1 MITKFQVA
9 YKNLLRKKIRSL
21 LTLIGIA
28 LSAWVLVSLLGF
40 NHGFE
45 TALNRD
51 IDNMGFQMMLMAK
64 GCPYEAA
71 TMMLKGGTGLKYLPE
86 SVSDTVRKEPEV
98 EQITPMLM
106 QAVFDPNKGENGG
119 IAAYL
124 GVEPLSYGA
133 MKTFLKFRQGG
144 WFTQD
149 DAYETVMGY
158 EAAELEQREVGDVIL
173 IPEKN
178 VELKVVGILSR
189 TGTQDDGTIFVPLR
203 TLQKVFGKS
212 GKLTTIGIKVKK
224 DADSSR
230 IETKFYELPDVQ
242 VVSMAQVKQTIMSL
256 VSTAKVLVLSIAII
270 AIIIAMV
277 GVINTI
283 LMSVH
288 ERFQEIGILKTI
300 GAMPGDIFQLIWI
313 ETLLLCAMGGVLGIA
328 LSLALSRV
336 TELVIRNVLPYAPKG
351 GLVLIDTKLVLFTLG
366 AISVIGLLSG
376 IYPAWKAGRIR
387 PLEAIRSGV
396 NG

>member
-21 LTLIGIA
+21 LTLVGIA

-51 IDNMGFQMMLMAK
+51 IDNMGFQMMVMAK

-86 SVSDTVRKEPEV
+86 SIDDLVRKEPDV
-98 EQITPMLM
+98 EKTTRMLM
-106 QAVFDPNKGENGG
+106 QAVFDPNKGESGG

-124 GVEPLSYGA
+124 GVEPQSYGA
-133 MKTFLKFRQGG
+133 MKTFLKFREGG
-144 WFTQD
+144 WFTRD
-149 DAYETVMGY
+149 DAYEAVMGY
-158 EAAELEQREVGDVIL
+158 EAAELEQREVGDLIL
-173 IPEKN
+173 MPEKN
-178 VELKVVGILSR
+178 IEFKVVGILNR
-189 TGTQDDGTIFVPLR
+189 TGTQDDGTIFVPLK
-203 TLQKVFGKS
+203 TLQKIFGKD
-212 GKLTTIGIKVKK
+212 GKITTIGIKIRKEA
-224 DADSSR
+224 DASR
-230 IETKFYELPDVQ
+230 IENKLYDLPDVQ
-242 VVSMAQVKQTIMSL
+242 VVSLAQVKQTIMSL

-277 GVINTI
+277 GVINTV

-288 ERFQEIGILKTI
+288 ERFQEIGIMKTI
-300 GAMPGDIFQLIWI
+300 GAMPGDIFKLIWI
-313 ETLLLCAMGGVLGIA
+313 ETLLLCAAGGILGVA
-328 LSLALSRV
+328 LSLALSRA
-336 TELVIRNVLPYAPKG
+336 TEVVIRNILPYSPKG
-351 GLVLIDTKLVLFTLG
+351 GLVLIDMNLVLFTLC

-376 IYPAWKAGRIR
+376 LYPAWKAGRIR
-387 PLEAIRSGV
+387 PLEAIRSEV
-396 NG
+396 NE

>member
-40 NHGFE
+40 NQGFE

-86 SVSDTVRKEPEV
+86 SIGDIVDKEPEV

-106 QAVFDPNKGENGG
+106 QVVFDPNKGESGG
-119 IAAYL
+119 VAAYL
-124 GVEPLSYGA
+124 GVEAQTYGA

-149 DAYETVMGY
+149 DTYEAVMGY
-158 EAAELEQREVGDVIL
+158 EAAELEQREVGDLIL

-178 VELKVVGILSR
+178 VEFTVVGILER
-189 TGTQDDGTIFVPLR
+189 TGTQDDGTTFVPLR
-203 TLQKVFGKS
+203 TLQRIFGKD
-212 GKLTTIGIKVKK
+212 GELTTIGIKVKK
-224 DADSSR
+224 DADNGR
-230 IETKFYELPDVQ
+230 IEDKLYELPDVQ
-242 VVSMAQVKQTIMSL
+242 VVSLAQVKQTIMSL

-300 GAMPGDIFQLIWI
+300 GAMPGDIFKLIWI
-313 ETLLLCAMGGVLGIA
+313 ETLLLCAAGGVLGVA
-328 LSLALSRV
+328 LSLALSQA
-336 TELVIRNVLPYAPKG
+336 TEWVIRSVLPYSPKG
-351 GLVLIDTKLVLFTLG
+351 GLVLIDMNLIVFTLC

-376 IYPAWKAGRIR
+376 LYPAWKAGRIR
-387 PLEAIRSGV
+387 PLEAIRGEVSG
-396 NG
+396 